1 MQFVMRGAQQ
11 SVKDVILGRLQEN
24 GDFPAMSNTMNMINQ
39 LKAAEDASVTELAN
53 IVLRDYALTSK
64 IIKVVNSVSY
74 SQFGEVTTISRAVN
88 LLGFE
93 NIKNLCLTLMLFGHF
108 REGDSNLEHL
118 DTMIKSFY
126 SGFLAQKLCGEVS
139 FENKEEA
146 FICSLLHNFG
156 KMLIS
161 FALPETIKEIKSVSR
176 QRGISEDAAA
186 LSVLGGRYEE
196 IGMAIAKGWN
206 FPTKIIRSM
215 HKLSRTEVKDSS
227 DEIDQLISIA
237 SLSNEIS
244 NILSSSS
251 EKKEMDERLGKLA
264 DMFKTTFSGL
274 NRKVITGVINESL
287 EELNQFSTIFHI
299 NLDSVPFN
307 RQLMTWSDKVVEPS
321 ATVAGPLHADF
332 TSEQLKS
339 IDVIAGSEK
348 EDTPDSVFSKGLHD
362 VTCSLLSSF
371 SLNDIIRIVLET
383 IYRGMQLSGDGKVL
397 FLIKDTKFAS
407 MSIKFGIGSGIQEMK
422 KWFTI
427 PIGDSNDIFNIAVA
441 KQHDLVIKDLE
452 PAAVRKLL
460 PEWFK
465 NRVLKKTFIVLL
477 PIIIN
482 NKPVGLIYVEGDKEG
497 FQKVSA
503 EHLNYLK
510 MLRDQTV
517 MAIRQKQSD

>member
-1 MQFVMRGAQQ
+1 
-11 SVKDVILGRLQEN
+11 
-24 GDFPAMSNTMNMINQ
+24 
-39 LKAAEDASVTELAN
+39 
-53 IVLRDYALTSK
+53 
-64 IIKVVNSVSY
+64 
-74 SQFGEVTTISRAVN
+74 
-88 LLGFE
+88 
-93 NIKNLCLTLMLFGHF
+93 
-108 REGDSNLEHL
+108 
-118 DTMIKSFY
+118 
-126 SGFLAQKLCGEVS
+126 GFLAEKICGEIAFAS
-139 FENKEEA
+139 KEEA

-161 FALPETIKEIKSVSR
+161 FALPDTIKEIKLATLEK
-176 QRGISEDAAA
+176 GISEDAAA

-206 FPTKIIRSM
+206 FPTQIIRSM
-215 HKLSRTEVKDSS
+215 HKLSRMEIKAPADEVDK
-227 DEIDQLISIA
+227 IISIA

-251 EKKEMDERLGKLA
+251 EKKEMDERIGKLVE
-264 DMFKTTFSGL
+264 MFKTPFAEL
-274 NRKVITGVINESL
+274 NRKMIAGIINESL
-287 EELNQFSTIFHI
+287 EDLNQFSTIFNI
-299 NLDSVPFN
+299 NMDNVPFN
-307 RQLMTWSDKVVEPS
+307 WKLLTWSDK
-321 ATVAGPLHADF
+321 AGAPAVMAAGTIQTDF
-332 TSEQLKS
+332 TIEQLKS

-348 EDTPDSVFSKGLHD
+348 ADTPESIFSNGLHD

-383 IYRGMQLSGDGKVL
+383 IYRGMQLSGEAKVL

-427 PIGDSNDIFNIAVA
+427 PIGDSNDIFNIAIA
-441 KQHDLVIKDLE
+441 KQHDLAIKDLE
-452 PAAVRKLL
+452 PGAVRKLL

-465 NRVLKKTFIVLL
+465 NRVLKETFIVLL

>member
-1 MQFVMRGAQQ
+1 MQFVMHGAQQ

-24 GDFPAMSNTMNMINQ
+24 SDFPAMSNTMNMINQ

-108 REGDSNLEHL
+108 REGDSNVEHL

-126 SGFLAQKLCGEVS
+126 SGFLAQKICGEVS

-161 FALPETIKEIKSVSR
+161 FALPEIIKEIKLVSR

-264 DMFKTTFSGL
+264 DMFKTTFTGL
-274 NRKVITGVINESL
+274 NRKVIAGVINESL
-287 EELNQFSTIFHI
+287 EDLNQFSTIFHI

-307 RQLMTWSDKVVEPS
+307 WQLMTWSDKVVKPE
-321 ATVAGPLHADF
+321 VMGAGVLHADF

-383 IYRGMQLSGDGKVL
+383 MYRGMQLSGDGKTL
-397 FLIKDTKFAS
+397 FLVKDTEAPV
-407 MSIKFGIGSGIQEMK
+407 MRIRFGLGSGIEGLK
-422 KWFTI
+422 RWFNVTLD
-427 PIGDSNDIFNIAVA
+427 DSGDIFNKAIV
-441 KQHDLVIKDLE
+441 KQHDLVIKSVE
-452 PAAVRKLL
+452 PPAIKKLL

-465 NRVLKKTFIVLL
+465 HRASAGIFFIVL

-482 NKPVGLIYVEGDKEG
+482 NKPIGMFYVEGNKKE
-497 FQKVSA
+497 FLKVSA

-517 MAIRQKQSD
+517 VAIKQKHWS